1 MGLTPLSSWDP
12 LPHLKVS
19 PNFPGLPQSGV
30 SRKPS
35 GLPPHS
41 HDGKRVGERSAQ
53 TDLNGEI
60 SPGFC
65 ALAVRIQ
72 IGRTPHFVSLRTL
85 KSVLCISPIPGCQK
99 LIRATFSVFIFISR
113 WQTAS
118 VADSDS
124 NIRVA
129 VLGVGS
135 LGQHHARIYSEL
147 QKTGQVRFAGI
158 FDANSDTA
166 KRIGAKFEARI
177 FNSIAE
183 ACADSDA
190 LNIVTPTA
198 THFDIAK
205 DLLAQGK
212 HLLVEKPMTDDTA
225 QAAKLIEIALRNNCV
240 LQVGHVER
248 FNPVFTFLQTAA
260 PEPRF
265 IECHRLSPYPSRS
278 TDIGVVLD
286 LMIHDLDVVLAFVK
300 SPVTSVDA
308 VGIAVLSKSEDI
320 ANARLRFANGCVANL
335 TVSRVSPERMRKIR
349 VFSGGSTTPS
359 YVSLD
364 YRAQEGFIYRVARED
379 EQETPL
385 LKKVL
390 AAKLGVGKG
399 SAIVSEF
406 AGKKVVREPVPI
418 AKDEPLK
425 LELEHFVNCIRERRT
440 PLVSGES
447 AKRALDLAFEITRQ
461 IHSQKV

>member
-1 MGLTPLSSWDP
+1 M
-12 LPHLKVS
+12 
-19 PNFPGLPQSGV
+19 
-30 SRKPS
+30 
-35 GLPPHS
+35 
-41 HDGKRVGERSAQ
+41 
-53 TDLNGEI
+53 
-60 SPGFC
+60 
-65 ALAVRIQ
+65 
-72 IGRTPHFVSLRTL
+72 
-85 KSVLCISPIPGCQK
+85 
-99 LIRATFSVFIFISR
+99 
-113 WQTAS
+113 
-118 VADSDS
+118 ADSDS

-147 QKTGQVRFAGI
+147 QKIGQVRFAGL
-158 FDANSDTA
+158 FDANSDAA
-166 KRIGAKFEARI
+166 KKIGAKFDAKI

-205 DLLAQGK
+205 NLLTQGK
-212 HLLVEKPMTDDTA
+212 HLLLEKPMTDDTA
-225 QAAKLIEIALRNNCV
+225 QAAELIEIAQRNNCV

-265 IECHRLSPYPSRS
+265 IECHRLSPYPARS

-359 YVSLD
+359 YISLD
-364 YRAQEGFIYRVARED
+364 YRAQEGFIYRIARD
-379 EQETPL
+379 GEQETPL

-399 SAIVSEF
+399 LAIVSEF
-406 AGKKVVREPVPI
+406 AGKKIVREPVPI

-425 LELEHFVNCIRERRT
+425 LELQHFVNCIREQRT

-461 IHSQKV
+461 IQSQKL